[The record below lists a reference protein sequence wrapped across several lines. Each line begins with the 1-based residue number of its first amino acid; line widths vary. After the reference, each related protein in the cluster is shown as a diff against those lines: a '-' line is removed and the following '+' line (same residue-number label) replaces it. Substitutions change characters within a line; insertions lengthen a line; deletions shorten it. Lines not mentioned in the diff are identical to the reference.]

1 MKLIRNIFIIGIILT
16 FLFWGTITL
25 FVKKTIDTI
34 KTDERPLFEQ
44 VGSELKSVGENLK
57 QYNKD
62 FQKGLSDT
70 LNTDTLN

>member
-16 FLFWGTITL
+16 ILFWSAITI
-25 FVKKTIDTI
+25 FIKKTIDTVNA
-34 KTDERPLFEQ
+34 DERPLFEQ
-44 VGSELKSVGENLK
+44 VGSELKGVSENLK

-70 LNTDTLN
+70 LYADTLN